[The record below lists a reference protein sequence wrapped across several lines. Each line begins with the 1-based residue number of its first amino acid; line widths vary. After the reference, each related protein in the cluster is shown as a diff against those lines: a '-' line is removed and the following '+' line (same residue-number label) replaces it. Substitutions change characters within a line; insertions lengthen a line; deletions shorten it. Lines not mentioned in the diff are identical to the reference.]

1 MHPQFTYMIAQQRV
15 AEMRAEAERSS
26 PTAADPL
33 VLADGRRLQIRPIE
47 RQDRDRLRRLFM
59 RLTPESRYRRYLS
72 PKPTL
77 SERELDHLLDID
89 HVHHEALAAV
99 DETNGSFVAA
109 ARYVQLPDQPDV
121 ADVAIEVA
129 DDLHRQG
136 IGTALAIRTLE
147 RARANGFTRV
157 SAITLHDNRPARA
170 LLRRLHFSPRSS
182 RGYEAQFELQLT
194 PDLATLT
201 SANAPGDPVSPQQ
214 LTTRE
219 KRGRLPSPQAQ
230 QPNFSARLA
239 SAGFSHSTT
248 G

>member
-1 MHPQFTYMIAQQRV
+1 MHPQLTYIIAQQRV
-15 AEMRAEAERSS
+15 EEMRTVERSR
-26 PTAADPL
+26 PTAAGPL
-33 VLADGRRLQIRPIE
+33 VLADGRRLKIRPIE

-72 PKPTL
+72 PKPAL
-77 SERELDHLLDID
+77 SERELDHLLDVD

-99 DETNGSFVAA
+99 DETNGSFIAA

-157 SAITLHDNRPARA
+157 TAITLHDNRPARA
-170 LLRRLHFSPRSS
+170 LLRRLHFWPLSS
-182 RGYEAQFELQLT
+182 HGYEAEFELELT

-201 SANAPGDPVSPQQ
+201 SASAPGNPVHPKQP
-214 LTTRE
+214 TTRE
-219 KRGRLPSPQAQ
+219 ERGRSSSLKAQ
-230 QPNFSARLA
+230 QPNSSASLA
-239 SAGFSHSTT
+239 SAGVSDSTT